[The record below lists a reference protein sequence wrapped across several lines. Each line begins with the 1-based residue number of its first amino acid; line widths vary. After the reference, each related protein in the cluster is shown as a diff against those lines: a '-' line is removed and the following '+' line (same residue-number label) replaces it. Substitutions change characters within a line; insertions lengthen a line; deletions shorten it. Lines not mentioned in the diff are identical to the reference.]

1 MIMNTI
7 KDIIT
12 TFAPEYLERHKLSIP
27 KNHIKVIKAI
37 MSCRTWDRGWTVYS
51 CKKCGKIHS
60 VFRSC
65 GNRHCPTCQNHKT
78 RDWLKAQ
85 SERQVPGHYFMITVT
100 LPDTLRGIVRSN
112 QRISYG
118 AMFKASSQA
127 IKKLSPDKKYM
138 GGDLPGFF
146 GVLHTWGRQLQY
158 HPHIHYIVPGGAF
171 SKKDGLWHS
180 SSPNFCFVEKAL
192 AKIFKAKFL
201 DLMRKAGLL
210 SRIPYEARK
219 KDWNVNCKAVGTG
232 VESIKYL
239 APYVFKV
246 AISNSRIIK
255 VENRIVY
262 YRYKKAK
269 SNRFRLGKM
278 KVMEFMRRFLQHV
291 LPTGFMKVRYY
302 GFLHP
307 CSSICLEQIRVA
319 IEIANG
325 VKVVTVQI
333 EITRFI
339 PSCPDCGGELEYM
352 YSVLPYMLPPKEP
365 G

>member
-1 MIMNTI
+1 METI
-7 KDIIT
+7 QQIIT
-12 TFAPEYLERHKLSIP
+12 TFAPEYLERFGIRIP
-27 KNHIKVIKAI
+27 GNHIKVIKAI
-37 MSCRTWDRGWTVYS
+37 ISCRTRDKGWTVYS
-51 CKKCGKIHS
+51 CKNCGKVHT

-65 GNRHCPTCQNHKT
+65 GNRHCPACQNHKT
-78 RDWLKAQ
+78 WDWLKAQ
-85 SERQVPGHYFMITVT
+85 CERQVPGHYFMITFT
-100 LPDTLRGIVRSN
+100 LPDTLRGIARSN

-171 SKKDGLWHS
+171 NKEDGLWHKGDYL
-180 SSPNFCFVEKAL
+180 PPKAL

-201 DLMRKAGLL
+201 DLMKKEGLL
-210 SRIPYEARK
+210 NQIPYDARK
-219 KDWNVNCKAVGTG
+219 LAWNVNCKSVGTG

-246 AISNSRIIK
+246 AISNTRIVK
-255 VENRIVY
+255 VENRTVY
-262 YRYKKAK
+262 YRVKKTG
-269 SNRFRLGKM
+269 SRRWRTRPLG
-278 KVMEFMRRFLQHV
+278 VMEFIRRFLQHV
-291 LPTGFMKVRYY
+291 LPTGFMKIRYY

-307 CSSICLEQIRVA
+307 CSSISLERIRIA
-319 IEIANG
+319 IEAALGEKVIE
-325 VKVVTVQI
+325 VKIT
-333 EITRFI
+333 ITRYV
-339 PSCPDCGGELEYM
+339 PSCPDCGGELVYVC
-352 YSVLPYMLPPKEP
+352 SVLPYMFEPKGP